1 MIIYYEKITEF
12 SFPLDKTQAWSW
24 RLIHCHLKQLLLLW
38 PWEAQSHPSSDH
50 WLRQLMVTPGT
61 RRLASQG
68 RLCWLTLPEG
78 HLVGWWHQ
86 PLVWDLEKL
95 VLYSQWG
102 ADTDSAIPKWR
113 LALLIAL
120 HTLGNER
127 RKSQNTVR
135 LNISVT
141 SSRRDSCS
149 LAMVKSFRL
158 LHNSCESDLH
168 MKRLHMVCWSTEDAQ

>member
-1 MIIYYEKITEF
+1 MRKWWQNCNF
-12 SFPLDKTQAWSW
+12 
-24 RLIHCHLKQLLLLW
+24 LW
-38 PWEAQSHPSSDH
+38 TKHRPGVGGRFTATWNSCCCSDLGRVQSHPSSDH
-50 WLRQLMVTPGT
+50 WLKQLVVTPGP
-61 RRLASQG
+61 RSLASQG
-68 RLCWLTLPEG
+68 SLCWLTLPEG

-102 ADTDSAIPKWR
+102 TDTDSAILKWR

-135 LNISVT
+135 LNISVM

-158 LHNSCESDLH
+158 LYRSCESELH